1 MTAISYPSFR
11 YQVGGSLCLT
21 APSYVVRQADDDL
34 YEALVAGELCYV
46 FNSRQM
52 GKSSLRVHV
61 KHRLQQAGCQCA
73 SVDMTSIGSET
84 ITPEQWYRGIAA
96 ELWRSFGLVRFVSFK
111 ACWQPYLELAPAQRL
126 NVFIEN
132 ILVKWLPAEK
142 IFIFFDEIDSV
153 LSLNF
158 PVNDFFAMLRFC
170 HNYRAEN
177 AEFYR
182 LTFGLFGV
190 ATPSDLIQDRTRTPF
205 NIGRAVDLYGIR
217 FEEAAP
223 LLPGLSQ
230 CCGDPDIVLREVLNW
245 TGGQPFLTQKLCQ
258 LVVQQQLSRSEA
270 DWRQSSPAVERALV
284 EQVVRSRI
292 IDHWES
298 QDEPEHLKTIRD
310 RLLRHEK
317 QAGLLL
323 SLYQRILEQGAIPT
337 DDSPEQIEL
346 LLSGIAVRRDGG
358 LQVNNPIYE
367 QVFNIQWVERQLAK
381 LRPYAEAFDAWIRS
395 QQQDS
400 SRLLRGEALQEAQA
414 WAREHRLSELDYQ
427 FLSFSQS
434 IDRAEQETRLESQ
447 RTKAVTARL
456 AEEKRRSRLQR
467 VLLGVSLVGLGI
479 SLTLGV
485 ATALGY
491 RQAQVNEHQARINE
505 TEALIKSAVS
515 LSTSGHTLDALMEA
529 LRARRSLMTLENPPL
544 MLKQE
549 LQAVLQKTAFSN
561 IEYNRFGIEGS
572 YIHHLVGVP
581 GDDALLTVAQDGIIR
596 IWQKDGK
603 LLKQIERPAGSLV
616 TILYRPDGEIFLI
629 SKSDGAIEL
638 FNRDGSSIRTLRGH
652 HSPAILH
659 AFSPNAEL
667 LLTGSKDGTIQF
679 WDYQQGRLLKKLN
692 AHDDSINSFSFSDDG
707 NVFISGSGD
716 GTAKLWTIEGELLQT
731 FQSPDQ
737 SIVYRVNFLDGDQHF
752 ITMHTSGFIREW
764 NVQGQLL
771 KIKNQRKKD
780 REGHILTT
788 PGGEVLA
795 FNDETNRLTIQTLDG
810 QIQSAFHQSLN
821 TPKIRFDSNESRL
834 TVVSKTGEIRLF
846 HLKEVFVN
854 TLYGHPAEVRHLAF
868 SPDGEL
874 LATGDRDGFIRL
886 WDHDGQLVNK
896 TNENQ
901 SPLIHL
907 QLADEILPNALNGG
921 IPTLSFWRL
930 SQWEQLSAGHRSQMA
945 VIQLSPDGYLI
956 AGADE
961 KGQIHLWRSDGTLLR
976 ILPGNGTL
984 VANLAFS
991 DDGQML
997 VAAGTDLQVWDLT
1010 TFARIGLVE
1019 NSNTISTTGLFRPV
1033 IISSDNQL
1041 MAIAGN
1047 PQGPVL
1053 LYRTDGRL
1061 VAELEGHTARSLT
1074 AEFSQDG
1081 KILATG
1087 SEDQTIR
1094 LWQTDEGTSLGTLQ
1108 GHEEGVIALKFSP
1121 DSQQLASGSNDQTVK
1136 IWDWQQ
1142 RLQTDPFEY
1151 ACNFIQDYLRNN
1163 PELEERDRQLCDT
1176 P

>member
-34 YEALVAGELCYV
+34 YAALMAGELCYV

-61 KHRLQQAGCQCA
+61 KHRLQQAGFQCA

-96 ELWRSFGLVRFVSFK
+96 ELWRSFSLVRFVSFK

-126 NVFIEN
+126 NVFIDN

-177 AEFYR
+177 TEFYR

-205 NIGRAVDLYGIR
+205 NIGRAIDLHGIR

-223 LLPGLSQ
+223 LLPGLSE
-230 CCGDPDIVLREVLNW
+230 CCGYPEIVLREVLNW

-258 LVVQQQLSRSEA
+258 LVVQQQLSRSET
-270 DWRQSSPAVERALV
+270 DLRQSSPEAERALV
-284 EQVVRSRI
+284 EQIVRSRI

-323 SLYQRILEQGAIPT
+323 GLYQYILEQGAIPT

-358 LQVNNPIYE
+358 LQVNNRIYE
-367 QVFNIQWVERQLAK
+367 QVFNVHWVERQLAK

-447 RTKAVTARL
+447 RAKAVTARL

-485 ATALGY
+485 ATAWGY
-491 RQAQVNEHQARINE
+491 RQVQVNEHQARINE
-505 TEALIKSAVS
+505 TEALMKSAAA

-549 LQAVLQKTAFSN
+549 LQAVLQKTAFAN

-581 GDDALLTVAQDGIIR
+581 GNDALLTVAQDGIIR

-603 LLKQIERPAGSLV
+603 LLQQIERPAGSLMR
-616 TILYRPDGEIFLI
+616 ILYRPDGEIFLI

-638 FNRDGSSIRTLRGH
+638 FDRDGSSMRTLSGH

-679 WDYQQGRLLKKLN
+679 WNYQQGRLLKKLK
-692 AHDDSINSFSFSDDG
+692 AHGDSINSFSFSDDG

-716 GTAKLWTIEGELLQT
+716 GTAKLWSIEGELLQT

-764 NVQGQLL
+764 NVQGKLL
-771 KIKNQRKKD
+771 QSQRKKD

-788 PGGEVLA
+788 AGGEILA
-795 FNDETNRLTIQTLDG
+795 FDDETNRLTIQTLGG
-810 QIQSAFHQSLN
+810 QIQSTFHQALN
-821 TPKIRFDSNESRL
+821 TSQIRFNADESRL
-834 TVVSKTGEIRLF
+834 IVVSKTGEIRLF

-886 WDHDGQLVNK
+886 WDRDGQLVNK

-901 SPLIHL
+901 SPLIDL
-907 QLADEILPNALNGG
+907 QLADKMLPHALNGG

-930 SQWEQLSAGHRSQMA
+930 SQWEQLSAGQRSQMA
-945 VIQLSPDGYLI
+945 VIQLSPDGHLI

-976 ILPGNGTL
+976 ILPGNSTL

-997 VAAGTDLQVWDLT
+997 VAAGADLQVWDLT
-1010 TFARIGLVE
+1010 TFKQVGLVE
-1019 NSNTISTTGLFRPV
+1019 NSDTVSTTELFRPV
-1033 IISSDNQL
+1033 LISPDNQL

-1047 PQGPVL
+1047 PSGQVL
-1053 LYRTDGRL
+1053 LYRTDGTL
-1061 VAELEGHTARSLT
+1061 VAGLEGHTARSLT
-1074 AEFSQDG
+1074 VAFSHDG

-1094 LWQTDEGTSLGTLQ
+1094 LWQTDDGTPLGTLQ

-1121 DSQQLASGSNDQTVK
+1121 DDQRLASGSNDQTVK
-1136 IWDWQQ
+1136 IWDWQS
-1142 RLQTDPFEY
+1142 RLRTDPFEY
-1151 ACNFIQDYLRNN
+1151 GCNFIRDYLRNN
-1163 PELEERDRQLCDT
+1163 PELEERDRQLCDGS
-1176 P
+1176 